1 MSDTSQGPGW
11 WQASDGK
18 WYRPESHPDY
28 VPPAPPPPPPPPLV
42 ASTPIPSVVTPEASG
57 RKKKPAKAAAKRPA
71 KKLNRKGWGCLTS
84 IIIFILIVVIIVVAG
99 GSAGTSYKAS
109 FQAGGITAV
118 NPAEAKVYI
127 TVVNTGKNSG
137 TPTCTINLSSPGG
150 AYTGFDG
157 LTPVEAIPAGKQ
169 ESYTDTITVTNQ
181 GAKYVT
187 VGASTVTCS

>member
-71 KKLNRKGWGCLTS
+71 KKLNRKGWGCLHLDHHLHLDRCNHRRGRRQCWHLLQGFVPGRWDHS
-84 IIIFILIVVIIVVAG
+84 GQSSG
-99 GSAGTSYKAS
+99 GKGVHHGCEHRQEFRHAHLYDQPQFTWWRVHGVRRADPSRSD
-109 FQAGGITAV
+109 
-118 NPAEAKVYI
+118 
-127 TVVNTGKNSG
+127 
-137 TPTCTINLSSPGG
+137 PGG
-150 AYTGFDG
+150 
-157 LTPVEAIPAGKQ
+157 EARVLHRHDHGDEPRSQ
-169 ESYTDTITVTNQ
+169 VRDRWCLN
-181 GAKYVT
+181 
-187 VGASTVTCS
+187 CDL